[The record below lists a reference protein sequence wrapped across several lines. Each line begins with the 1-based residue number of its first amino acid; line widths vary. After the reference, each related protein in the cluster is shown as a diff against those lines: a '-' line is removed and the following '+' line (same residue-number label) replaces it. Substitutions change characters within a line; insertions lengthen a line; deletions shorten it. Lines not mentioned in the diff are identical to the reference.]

1 MKNPK
6 VSIIIPIYGVADY
19 IAACLNS
26 VIAQDY
32 KNMEVLLIDDCTPD
46 NSIVIAQNIISNY
59 NGSIEFKI
67 VRHQTNLKQAAARN
81 TGIREAKGEYLFF
94 LDSDDKLVLN
104 AISSLVREALES
116 GAEVTTANRKAVDWM
131 TGKIYKMLEGDYP
144 NLRIGHI
151 DNIPYGVQIHG
162 TVWNKL
168 IKRDFVIDNNLFFE
182 EGIIYEDDLWMFKLY
197 CCRPS
202 FSCITDITYIYHI
215 RQSST
220 MQTYSEH
227 HLLSRIIVAQKSI
240 AYLPLVKSEMLGY
253 ANVFA
258 ENFRQGALIS
268 CLTNTVGLM
277 SYTRLYKYLHQYKIG
292 FTAYMTSKYATPV
305 AKLRFIGNM
314 MPTCIGKWWNLLF
327 IKMLLWKNRHSY
339 PYLTNG
345 KIELSTSFWNK
356 L

>member
-6 VSIIIPIYGVADY
+6 VSIIIPIYRVVDY

-32 KNMEVLLIDDCTPD
+32 KNIEVLLIDDCTPD
-46 NSIVIAQNIISNY
+46 DSIVIAQNIINNY

-94 LDSDDKLVLN
+94 LDSDDKLALN
-104 AISSLVREALES
+104 AISSLVREAVES

-131 TGKIYKMLEGDYP
+131 TGKIYKMLEDDYP
-144 NLRIGHI
+144 NLRIEHI
-151 DNIPYGVQIHG
+151 DNIPYGIQIHG

-202 FSCITDITYIYHI
+202 FSCIMDITYIYHI

-227 HLLSRIIVAQKSI
+227 HLLSRIIVAQKAI
-240 AYLPLVKSEMLGY
+240 AYLPLVRSEMLGY
-253 ANVFA
+253 ANVSA
-258 ENFRQGALIS
+258 ENFRQGALMS

-292 FTAYMTSKYATPV
+292 FIDYMTSKYATPV

-327 IKMLLWKNRHSY
+327 IKMLLWKDKHSY